1 MFQIIFRELTLNRFA
16 PSLLIALLGAM
27 ALFLPACGGNQI
39 KGQNPPETVLNSE
52 PTPTPDMGEF
62 YTPTPIAETAQ
73 VKKSDDSDTLTP
85 PVSKKV
91 ARSYKQKIARMKA
104 TEAAVN
110 AQVSPTSTPQVTP
123 VVASVITPTVVP
135 APIQAQPPMESTTN
149 STPKKGSH
157 WFLWLVVLVIL
168 GGGAYWY
175 FTRNKDEETP
185 YQPQPPVGGL
195 SPVSG
200 YTGLKRSSS
209 SHKKTSIWNRKL
221 F

>member
-1 MFQIIFRELTLNRFA
+1 ML
-16 PSLLIALLGAM
+16 
-27 ALFLPACGGNQI
+27 LPACGGNQV

-62 YTPTPIAETAQ
+62 YSPTPIVETTS
-73 VKKSDDSDTLTP
+73 VKPNEDMDTVTQ

-104 TEAAVN
+104 TEVAQN
-110 AQVSPTSTPQVTP
+110 EQVSPTSTPQPTP
-123 VVASVITPTVVP
+123 VVASISTPTVIP
-135 APIQAQPPMESTTN
+135 APIQAQPSMETTSN

-168 GGGAYWY
+168 GGVAYWY

-185 YQPQPPVGGL
+185 YQPQPPGGGL

-200 YTGLKRSSS
+200 FTGQRRVTSSKKLPTGNGKFFKRL
-209 SHKKTSIWNRKL
+209 R
-221 F
+221 